1 MWEGSRTGKRGKGT
15 WYKAILVQTTWRLTF
30 LNLVCGKRQD
40 VRELTNDNVKYLE
53 GIQTIASDGDNVREE
68 VEEGYDVECCTVG
81 EHHEVFSSRD
91 KSD

>member
-1 MWEGSRTGKRGKGT
+1 M
-15 WYKAILVQTTWRLTF
+15 
-30 LNLVCGKRQD
+30 CGKRQD

-53 GIQTIASDGDNVREE
+53 GIQTIASDGDNVRKE

-91 KSD
+91 KSGKNITNFTLVSPFRLLVAEG